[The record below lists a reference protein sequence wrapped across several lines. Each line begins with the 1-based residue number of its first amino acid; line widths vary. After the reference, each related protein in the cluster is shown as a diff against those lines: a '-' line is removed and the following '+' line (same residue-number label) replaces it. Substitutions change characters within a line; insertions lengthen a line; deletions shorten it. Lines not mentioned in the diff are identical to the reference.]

1 MFHIEIIMVASMAAV
16 ACALPG
22 VILILRKNALIT
34 DAISHS
40 LLPGIVIAFIILA
53 GIEMRH
59 DGEAHASDLLNSP
72 LLILGAAASG
82 LLMVILVE
90 IIQKSPLV
98 KNDGAAALVFPTLFS
113 VGIILITQKLRNVH
127 LDLDMVMVGDL
138 TFAPLDRL
146 IIRGADIGPRN
157 FWVMSA
163 LTLVNVLFITVF
175 YKEIT
180 LGTFDEGLARAK
192 GFRPRLINYAIMFLV
207 SLTAVG
213 AFDSA
218 GSILVIALFIVPGAG
233 AYLLTNR
240 VSGMLMI
247 SVLIA
252 VISAGLGYGA
262 AYALNAA
269 TSGTIAM
276 VMGIIFAFIYLFAP
290 KRGYLAVKALR
301 RRQKLE
307 FATEVLLV
315 HLTNHEHRRG
325 QEAEYAIDHLKTHIS
340 WAPAFADQIIR
351 RSEQRGLLECREHRM
366 YLTNI
371 GRELGLKAKELRA

>member
-1 MFHIEIIMVASMAAV
+1 MFHIEIIMAASMAAV

-40 LLPGIVIAFIILA
+40 LLPGIVITFIILA
-53 GIEMRH
+53 GMERGH
-59 DGEAHASDLLNSP
+59 DGQSHASDLLNSP

-98 KNDGAAALVFPTLFS
+98 KNDGAVALVFPALFS
-113 VGIILITQKLRNVH
+113 AGIILITQKLRNVH

-146 IIRGADIGPRN
+146 VIRGMDIGPRS

-163 LTLVNVLFITVF
+163 LTLVNLLFITVF
-175 YKEIT
+175 SKEIT
-180 LGTFDEGLARAK
+180 MSTFDEGLARAK
-192 GFRPRLINYAIMFLV
+192 GFRPRLINYLIMLLV

-325 QEAEYAIDHLKTHIS
+325 QEAEYAVDHLKTHIS
-340 WAPAFADQIIR
+340 WAPSFADQIIR
-351 RSEQRGLLECREHRM
+351 RSELRGLVECRERRM
-366 YLTNI
+366 YLTNT
-371 GRELGLKAKELRA
+371 GRELGLKAKELRD

>member
-1 MFHIEIIMVASMAAV
+1 MFHLEIIMVASMAAV

-40 LLPGIVIAFIILA
+40 LLPGIVVAFLILA
-53 GIEMRH
+53 SVELH
-59 DGEAHASDLLNSP
+59 DGERHASDLLNSP
-72 LLILGAAASG
+72 FLILGAALSG

-98 KNDGAAALVFPTLFS
+98 KNDGAVALVFPALFS

-146 IIRGADIGPRN
+146 IIGAVDIGPRN
-157 FWVMSA
+157 FWVMSV
-163 LTLVNVLFITVF
+163 LTLVTLLFITVF

-180 LGTFDEGLARAK
+180 LSTFDEGLAQAK
-192 GFRPRLINYAIMFLV
+192 GFKPRLINYLIMLLV

-240 VSGMLMI
+240 VSGMLTI
-247 SVLIA
+247 SALIA
-252 VISAGLGYGA
+252 VLSSGVGYGV

-276 VMGIIFAFIYLFAP
+276 VMGVIFAGIYLFAP
-290 KRGYLAVKALR
+290 ERGYLAVKALK

-307 FATEVLLV
+307 FATKVLLV
-315 HLTNHEHRRG
+315 HLTNHEHK
-325 QEAEYAIDHLKTHIS
+325 EAEESEYRIDHLKTHIS
-340 WAPAFADQIIR
+340 WSPAFARQIVKGA
-351 RSEQRGLLECREHRM
+351 QQKGLLECRGGYM
-366 YLTNI
+366 FVTAQ
-371 GRELGLKAKELRA
+371 GRELGLKVKELRI

>member
-34 DAISHS
+34 DAVSHS
-40 LLPGIVIAFIILA
+40 LLPGIVAAFIILA
-53 GIEMRH
+53 SMEH
-59 DGEAHASDLLNSP
+59 DGDGHASELLNSP
-72 LLILGAAASG
+72 FLIVGAAVTG
-82 LLMVILVE
+82 LLMVVLVE
-90 IIQKSPLV
+90 IIRKSPLV
-98 KNDGAAALVFPTLFS
+98 KNDGAIALVFPALFS
-113 VGIILITQKLRNVH
+113 VGIILITQRLRNVH

-146 IIRGADIGPRN
+146 IIGGVDIGPRN

-163 LTLVNVLFITVF
+163 LTVVNLLFITVF

-180 LGTFDEGLARAK
+180 LSTFDEGLARAK
-192 GFRPRLINYAIMFLV
+192 GFRPRLMNYLIMLLV

-240 VSGMLMI
+240 VSGMLVI
-247 SVLIA
+247 SVIIA
-252 VISAGLGYGA
+252 VVSSALGYGA

-276 VMGIIFAFIYLFAP
+276 VMGLIFTFIYLFAP
-290 KRGYLAVKALR
+290 KRGYIAVKALR

-315 HLTNHEHRRG
+315 HLTNHEHREG
-325 QEAEYAIDHLKTHIS
+325 EEAEYAIDHLKTHIS

-351 RSEQRGLLECREHRM
+351 RSQQRGLLECREHRM
-366 YLTNI
+366 YLTNT
-371 GRELGLKAKELRA
+371 GRELGLRAKELRA

>member
-98 KNDGAAALVFPTLFS
+98 KNDGAIALVFPALFS

-157 FWVMSA
+157 FWVMSV

-192 GFRPRLINYAIMFLV
+192 GFRPRLINYTIMFLV

-252 VISAGLGYGA
+252 VISAALGYGA

-325 QEAEYAIDHLKTHIS
+325 QETEYAVDHLKTHIS
-340 WAPAFADQIIR
+340 WAPAFADRIIR

>member
-1 MFHIEIIMVASMAAV
+1 MFHIEIIMAASMAAV

-40 LLPGIVIAFIILA
+40 LLPGIVITFIILA
-53 GIEMRH
+53 GMERGH
-59 DGEAHASDLLNSP
+59 DGQSRASDLLNSP

-98 KNDGAAALVFPTLFS
+98 KNDGAVALVFPALFS
-113 VGIILITQKLRNVH
+113 AGIILITQKLRNVH

-146 IIRGADIGPRN
+146 VIRGMDIGPRS

-163 LTLVNVLFITVF
+163 LTLVNLLFITVF

-180 LGTFDEGLARAK
+180 VSTFDEGLARAK
-192 GFRPRLINYAIMFLV
+192 GFRPRLINYLIMLLV

-252 VISAGLGYGA
+252 VISAVLGYGA

-276 VMGIIFAFIYLFAP
+276 VMGIMFAFIYLFAP
-290 KRGYLAVKALR
+290 RRGYLAVKALR

-325 QEAEYAIDHLKTHIS
+325 QEAEYAVDHLKTHIS
-340 WAPAFADQIIR
+340 WPPSFADQIVHT
-351 RSEQRGLLECREHRM
+351 SQQKGLLKCRGGYM
-366 YLTNI
+366 FLTER
-371 GRELGLKAKELRA
+371 GRALGLKAKELRA

>member
-1 MFHIEIIMVASMAAV
+1 MFHIEIIMVASIAAV

-22 VILILRKNALIT
+22 VILILRKNALVT

-40 LLPGIVIAFIILA
+40 LLPGIVVAFIILA
-53 GIEMRH
+53 SIEMGH
-59 DGEAHASDLLNSP
+59 DADAHASDLLNSP
-72 LLILGAAASG
+72 FLILGAALTG
-82 LLMVILVE
+82 ILMVILVE

-98 KNDGAAALVFPTLFS
+98 KNDGAIALVFPALFS

-146 IIRGADIGPRN
+146 IVGGMDIGPRN

-163 LTLVNVLFITVF
+163 LTLVNLLFITVF

-180 LGTFDEGLARAK
+180 LTTFDQGLARAK
-192 GFRPRLINYAIMFLV
+192 GFRPRLINYLIMLLV

-240 VSGMLMI
+240 VSGMFVF
-247 SVLIA
+247 SALIA
-252 VISAGLGYGA
+252 VLSAGLGYGL

-276 VMGIIFAFIYLFAP
+276 VMGAIFALIYLFAP

-301 RRQKLE
+301 RRQKLA

-315 HLTNHEHRRG
+315 HLTNHEHTRG
-325 QEAEYAIDHLKTHIS
+325 QEAEYRIDHLKTHIS
-340 WAPAFADQIIR
+340 WTPAFAQQIVQT
-351 RSEQRGLLECREHRM
+351 SQQKGLLECRGGYM
-366 YLTNI
+366 FLTEQ
-371 GRELGLKAKELRA
+371 GRALGSKAKELRA